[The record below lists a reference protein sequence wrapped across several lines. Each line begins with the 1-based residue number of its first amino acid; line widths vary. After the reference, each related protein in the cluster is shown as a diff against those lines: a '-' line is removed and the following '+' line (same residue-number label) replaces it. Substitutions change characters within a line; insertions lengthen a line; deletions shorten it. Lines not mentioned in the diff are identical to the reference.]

1 MDEVRLDL
9 WLCSARI
16 FKSRTLAQQCCEAGH
31 VQVNDVT
38 AKSSRLVK
46 IGDKIIAHAPR
57 GLTIVVVRGVHSKR
71 VSAVLARELYEDQS
85 PPPLPREERVAIR
98 TKGTGRPTK
107 SERRSLERLRGD
119 VDLE

>member
-9 WLCSARI
+9 WLCSTRI
-16 FKSRTLAQQCCEAGH
+16 FKSRTQAQQSCEAGH
-31 VQVNDVT
+31 VRVNEI
-38 AKSSRLVK
+38 AARSSHLVR

-57 GLTIVVVRGVHSKR
+57 GLTIVVVRGIHNKR
-71 VSAVLARELYEDQS
+71 MSPVLARELYEDQS
-85 PPPLPREERVAIR
+85 PPPLPREERVALR
-98 TKGTGRPTK
+98 AKGAGRPTK

>member
-16 FKSRTLAQQCCEAGH
+16 YKSRTQAQQGCEAGH

-38 AKSSRLVK
+38 AKSSRVVR

-57 GLTIVVVRGVHSKR
+57 GLTIVVVRGIQNKR
-71 VSAVLARELYEDQS
+71 LSPILARELYEDQS
-85 PPPLPREERVAIR
+85 PPPSPREERVALR
-98 TKGTGRPTK
+98 ARGAGRPTK
-107 SERRSLERLRGD
+107 SERRSLVRLRGD